1 MPIPTHFKK
10 FQNFYIPLA
19 VLGIPLLLL
28 GIGYWI
34 GATRQKAYSDSQYIQ
49 EREKSNRLVIEA
61 ETLADTHLA
70 NEKKLATE
78 NELLRTQNQATAQI
92 LVKND
97 AKISGDT
104 SKLVELQKQQQEKFK
119 DIENEQDYDKALC
132 EMCAEMKS
140 AGFPLS
146 GQTCAR
152 CQ

>member
-49 EREKSNRLVIEA
+49 EREKSNRLV
-61 ETLADTHLA
+61 
-70 NEKKLATE
+70 
-78 NELLRTQNQATAQI
+78 TQNQATAQI